1 MKIFYALLLSFS
13 IAASGIGATI
23 PAHAADAIVTT
34 DFKANDLGLW
44 SQSSIY
50 GQNYMGSTKLED
62 WKQLWCASWDD
73 PTCSDYDQLY
83 SDLIL
88 RPCLTDSDRACLD
101 SIDATNSKN
110 VLEKLTFFG
119 ESTSQ
124 KIPSYKF
131 KTGVGTEM
139 VDIPAGGGLSV
150 WKSSELNPDGSE
162 RFYAGHI
169 LLRYMSTCPRSTPKT
184 PCSIG
189 LSDFKGTVYP
199 VSVKPGTGCREFALE
214 GKCVDSLNFKGAE
227 RIAVSLR
234 MDQKLTGWIF
244 GRMQNADFSVTP
256 IDAKYNKIRI
266 EGDVTLVP
274 ELIASI
280 AKSEIVKDPV
290 LEKYLKDFFTVGRP
304 GTAVPN
310 PGGGSWN
317 DASVGGLWSKTY
329 PDFLSAQTTT
339 RLLSNNFD
347 KFGLFAA
354 FENHLKPFSPKAE
367 NNGRNILRETNSI
380 FWNFGANAYIG
391 NNTCSADKS
400 KLHGMVVTNA
410 PIFETGPPVFKDGSL
425 NYKVAGVHTNVD
437 GSIFQGRYT
446 YIVRSDTARC
456 YYGFSDAPIVA
467 SVEVVSADN
476 SAQIA
481 TVLVSENKSTGFI
494 KLQADNFTF
503 SSPTIKVKLVQD
515 KPLVAVK
522 EVSPVVPEKVVPKQ
536 EAAATNT
543 TTAAPVEVKKIVI
556 KSISCAK
563 GKIIRKISGTNPK
576 CPAGFKKK

>member
-1 MKIFYALLLSFS
+1 MRNSMKIFYALLLSIS
-13 IAASGIGATI
+13 VATSAVSGTL

-34 DFKANDLGLW
+34 DFKANDFGLW

-62 WKQLWCASWDD
+62 WKQLWCSGWDD
-73 PTCSDYDQLY
+73 PTCADRDQLY
-83 SDLIL
+83 ADLIL
-88 RPCLTDSDRACLD
+88 RPCLNESDRACLD
-101 SIDATNSKN
+101 AVEVKN
-110 VLEKLTFFG
+110 AKNELEKLTFYG
-119 ESTSQ
+119 ESTTQ
-124 KIPSYKF
+124 KIAPYKF
-131 KTGVGTEM
+131 KNGSET
-139 VDIPAGGGLSV
+139 VDVPGGGGLSV
-150 WKSSELNPDGSE
+150 WKSSELNVDGSE
-162 RFYAGHI
+162 KFYAAHV
-169 LLRYMSTCPRSTPKT
+169 LLRYLS
-184 PCSIG
+184 PCVRGVSSISCTIN
-189 LSDFKGTVYP
+189 LSDFKGSVYP
-199 VSVKPGTGCREFALE
+199 VSVTPGTGCRQFALE
-214 GKCVDSLNFKGAE
+214 GKCVDSLDFKGTE

-244 GRMQNADFSVTP
+244 GRMHNADFSVTP

-280 AKSEIVKDPV
+280 PKSEIVKDPL
-290 LEKYLKDFFTVGRP
+290 LEKYLKDFFTVGIA
-304 GTAVPN
+304 GTTVPN

-339 RLLSNNFD
+339 RLLSANFE
-347 KFGLFAA
+347 KFGLFTA

-380 FWNFGANAYIG
+380 FWNFGANAYMG
-391 NNTCSADKS
+391 NNACSADKS

-410 PIFETGPPVFKDGSL
+410 SIFEKGPPEFKDGSL
-425 NYKVAGVHTNVD
+425 NYKVAGVHKNVD

-467 SVEVVSADN
+467 TVEVVSADN
-476 SAQIA
+476 KSQVA
-481 TVLVSENKSTGFI
+481 TVLVSENKASGFI

-515 KPLVAVK
+515 KPLVAIK
-522 EVSPVVPEKVVPKQ
+522 QDAPKV
-536 EAAATNT
+536 A
-543 TTAAPVEVKKIVI
+543 TTAAVKKVI
-556 KSISCAK
+556 TITCTK
-563 GKIIRKISGTNPK
+563 GKITKKYSGANPK
-576 CPAGFKKK
+576 CPSGYLKKK